1 MKMKSEFFG
10 RAGYTATL
18 NKKQIPV
25 LFDGEV
31 ITPLS

>member
-1 MKMKSEFFG
+1 MKMKSGFFG
-10 RAGYTATL
+10 RAGYTPAL
-18 NKKQIPV
+18 NKKQILV